1 MTAVSH
7 GLASS
12 RSKSLDHNNGEDAH
26 MLDTGNY
33 YIILA
38 RRYNFKVNWV
48 KGLNFALRFCF
59 QNINFLA
66 IIFFQYLLT
75 QEQKKVI

>member
-26 MLDTGNY
+26 MLDTGKL
-33 YIILA
+33 YIIYKTLQG
-38 RRYNFKVNWV
+38 RRNVYNFGRTKI
-48 KGLNFALRFCF
+48 KEMQDLAKEH
-59 QNINFLA
+59 IFL
-66 IIFFQYLLT
+66 
-75 QEQKKVI
+75 

>member
-12 RSKSLDHNNGEDAH
+12 RSKSLDHNNVEDAH

>member
-26 MLDTGNY
+26 MLDTGKL
-33 YIILA
+33 YIIYKTLQG
-38 RRYNFKVNWV
+38 RRNVYNFGRTKEKN
-48 KGLNFALRFCF
+48 C
-59 QNINFLA
+59 I
-66 IIFFQYLLT
+66 LLP
-75 QEQKKVI
+75 KSF